1 MALLIEHK
9 ALLVVYRAL
18 LIEYRALLLEYR
30 ALLRALLIGC
40 TSSAGNG
47 YFDRMYIHMG

>member
-1 MALLIEHK
+1 VALLIE
-9 ALLVVYRAL
+9 YRAL

-30 ALLRALLIGC
+30 DILRALSIGC

-47 YFDRMYIHMG
+47 ILIECIYIWGGYD